1 MSQELKAVFYKFCG
15 QGMGASKAAE
25 TTDIDSAK
33 FAKLVR
39 KPSELGSWMVDEVK
53 ESFRTHTQL
62 TPRDGIRAVQ
72 RCRPCGQGLHRD
84 RLR

>member
-1 MSQELKAVFYKFCG
+1 MSAELKTVFYTFCG

-39 KPSELGSWMVDEVK
+39 YLLFSCWSPCSNTHRTLSESPVL
-53 ESFRTHTQL
+53 
-62 TPRDGIRAVQ
+62 
-72 RCRPCGQGLHRD
+72 
-84 RLR
+84 